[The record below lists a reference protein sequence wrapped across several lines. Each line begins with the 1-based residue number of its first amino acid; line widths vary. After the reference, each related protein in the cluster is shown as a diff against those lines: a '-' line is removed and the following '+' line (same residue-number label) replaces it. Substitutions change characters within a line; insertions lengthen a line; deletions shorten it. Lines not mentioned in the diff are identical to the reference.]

1 MRKCFLFSSA
11 VLILLSCQGPNSAF
25 AAEQPAARFTPLK
38 IGEVQPRGWL
48 QVQLEQ
54 DITTGYYPHLP
65 ELTPYVTIETFNA
78 AAKSS
83 MCKPPIGGVWWS
95 GEQTGCWLDGYV
107 RAAYLSGNQGAI
119 QKVDALVERVLS
131 FQEPDGYLGVYDKDS
146 RFQRPP
152 GWQNGELWAQTTL
165 FRGLLAYYELTGRSD
180 VLQAVEKAARLS
192 MTKYDESNPHWRER
206 IPRGG
211 PPHSLMFVDI
221 CEWLYRLT
229 DDSAYVDF
237 AKFLYD
243 TYNETED
250 VFEYDCLLRNL
261 SDKDKLF
268 NGHGVH
274 ALEHVRVPYFL
285 YYATGDEKY
294 SPISNYPMKIE
305 RHLNAGG
312 AVICD
317 EDILQR
323 LAGPDIGCEFCTMQE
338 LEHSMQSIFQKTG
351 QAFAGDWIERVAF
364 NAAQGARMKDGKA
377 IAYLSADN
385 QPEASVARGHGGRF
399 KFSPTHEDVALCC
412 ANWAGRFYPYYVD
425 AMWVKTADGSGLAVS
440 TYGPSVL
447 KTDLNG
453 VAVTIE
459 QNTIYPFEDQVE
471 FVVSTEKPLSFP
483 VYFRNPGWSADT
495 GVVAD
500 GAAVSRENGFIKVEK
515 TWQTGDRVTLLFDP
529 EVKPHKLAGGSQYWT
544 RGPLTY
550 SLPIASR
557 ARSIKAYGE
566 SGFDDFDMVP
576 VAGDVPEYA
585 LVEESGNFVF
595 QRGATDAAR
604 PWEQCGLKLKGRL
617 FNLSDNQTEVVE
629 LVPEGSTLLRQT
641 AFKNAAL
648 YRYLPLPEN
657 LALQAKV
664 EVSSASPRHPA
675 SGVNNG
681 RAAGYPAEPASEW
694 ASSFETTGAKV
705 RLVWDKP
712 VTIENIWLFDRPNIT
727 DHVKTAWVN
736 FSNGSYIIAEGLQND
751 GLAPVQL
758 NFPEKTVT
766 WIEVIVTQT
775 GPKSVN
781 AGFSEIAVFKD
792 LPGSSS
798 ND

>member
-1 MRKCFLFSSA
+1 MKDFSLLFVTLT
-11 VLILLSCQGPNSAF
+11 VLIGHGGTF
-25 AAEQPAARFTPLK
+25 AAERPEARFVPLK

-54 DITTGYYPHLP
+54 DVTIGYLSHLP

-78 AAKSS
+78 AAKGS
-83 MCKPPIGGVWWS
+83 MYKPPIGAVWWS
-95 GEQTGCWLDGYV
+95 GEQTGCWLDGYI
-107 RAAYLSGNQGAI
+107 RAAYQSDNKEAV
-119 QKVDALVERVLS
+119 QKADALVEQILS

-146 RFQRPP
+146 RFEHPP

-165 FRGLLAYYELTGRSD
+165 FRGLLAYYELTGRRD
-180 VLQAVEKAARLS
+180 VLVAVEKAAKLS
-192 MTKYDESNPHWRER
+192 MAQYDESRPHWRER

-229 DDSAYVDF
+229 EDSAYVDF
-237 AKFLYD
+237 AQFLYD
-243 TYNETED
+243 TYNEPAD
-250 VFEYDCLLRNL
+250 VFEYDCLLRSL
-261 SDKDKLF
+261 SDEEKLF

-294 SPISNYPMKIE
+294 SPVKNYPMKIA

-312 AVICD
+312 AVVCD

-323 LAGPDIGCEFCTMQE
+323 LAGPEIGCEYCTMQE
-338 LEHSMQSIFQKTG
+338 LEHSMQSVFQKSG

-364 NAAQGARMKDGKA
+364 NAAQGARMQDGRA
-377 IAYLSADN
+377 IAYLSSDN

-412 ANWAGRFYPYYVD
+412 VNWAGRFYPYYVD
-425 AMWVKTADGSGLAVS
+425 GMWVKTADGSGLAAC

-447 KTDLNG
+447 KTDVHG

-459 QNTIYPFEDQVE
+459 QNTIYPFEDQIE
-471 FVVSTEKPLSFP
+471 FIVFPEKPVSVP
-483 VYFRNPGWSADT
+483 IYFRNPGWSEHT
-495 GVVAD
+495 EVIAD
-500 GAAVSRENGFIKVEK
+500 GAAVSREGGFIKVEK
-515 TWQTGDRVTLLFDP
+515 KWQAGDRVRLVFEA
-529 EVKPHKLAGGSQYWT
+529 EVQQHKMSGGSQYWT

-550 SLPIASR
+550 SLPIASQ

-566 SGFDDFDMVP
+566 SGFDDYDILP
-576 VAGDVPEYA
+576 VADDVPEYA
-585 LVEESGNFVF
+585 LVEESGPFTF
-595 QRGATDAAR
+595 QRGATDAGR
-604 PWEQCGLKLKGRL
+604 PWEHCGLKLEGRL
-617 FNLSDNQTEVVE
+617 FNLSDNQDEAVE
-629 LVPEGSTLLRQT
+629 LVPEGTSLLRQT

-657 LALQAKV
+657 LALQARV
-664 EVSSASPRHPA
+664 EVSSASSRHPA

-694 ASSFETTGAKV
+694 ASDFETTGAKV
-705 RLVWDKP
+705 RLVWDDP
-712 VTIENIWLFDRPNIT
+712 VTIENIWLFDRPNTT
-727 DHVKTAWVN
+727 DHVKTAWIN
-736 FSNGSYIIAEGLQND
+736 FSNGSSILAEGFDNE
-751 GLAPVQL
+751 GLTPVQL

-766 WIEVIVTQT
+766 WIEVIVTQA
-775 GPKSVN
+775 GPKTVN

-792 LPGSSS
+792 NPESK
-798 ND
+798 